1 MAFLEIIDLI
11 AGYNDNI
18 VIKGL
23 SMKVEEGEKVVIIGP
38 SGSGKSTLLKCIVR
52 LVEPRGGKI
61 FFKGIEVTLKDIDI
75 RKIRQKTGFVFQNYN
90 LFPHMTVLQ
99 NILLPLR
106 VVKKMPRE
114 KALKK
119 ALSVLEKVGMLE
131 YKDAYPLQLS
141 GGQQQRV
148 AIARAL
154 AMDPELMLLDEP
166 TSALDPELV
175 DEVLDILR
183 KVAEQGITLLIVTHE
198 LDFAEDV
205 ADRIIFMEDGK
216 IVEEGPPSKIL
227 YSPEKQRTKLF
238 LRRILKRLHK
248 QNYNKPRNKQQ
259 LKSKQLSTL
268 IHNNKNTD
276 SDK

>member
-1 MAFLEIIDLI
+1 MAFLEIIDLV
-11 AGYNDNI
+11 AGYDDNI

-52 LVEPRGGKI
+52 LVEPKSGKI
-61 FFKGIEVTLKDIDI
+61 FFRGVDVTSKDIDI
-75 RKIRQKTGFVFQNYN
+75 RKIRQRTGFVFQNYN

-106 VVKKMPRE
+106 VVKKMPKE
-114 KALKK
+114 EALKK

-183 KVAEQGITLLIVTHE
+183 KVAKQGITLLIVTHE

-216 IVEEGPPSKIL
+216 IVEEGPPHKLL
-227 YSPEKQRTKLF
+227 YNPEKQRTKLF
-238 LRRILKRLHK
+238 LRRILKRLH
-248 QNYNKPRNKQQ
+248 NKTINQEIN
-259 LKSKQLSTL
+259 S
-268 IHNNKNTD
+268 N
-276 SDK
+276 